1 VLEALVALSER
12 RDTSAVRYLA
22 LMSRIELMP
31 PAAQARPYVLM
42 EVLMRIAKLSLV
54 APIISFYGCVS
65 SAPTLTPEQES
76 RASAVAIYKPGDA
89 TPAKYQILETISAA
103 DCSGAPA
110 GGRVWGNAEKAI
122 DTLKQKAVALG
133 ADAVVNVSCSSAPL
147 VNNCWSA
154 QKCSG
159 EAIRI
164 ESKEHN

>member
-1 VLEALVALSER
+1 MLEALVALSER

-54 APIISFYGCVS
+54 ASIISFYGCVS
-65 SAPTLTPEQES
+65 GAPTLTSEQES

-89 TPAKYQILETISAA
+89 TPAKYQILDTISAA

-133 ADAVVNVSCSSAPL
+133 ADAVVNVSCSAAPL

-159 EAIRI
+159 EAIRV

>member
-1 VLEALVALSER
+1 
-12 RDTSAVRYLA
+12 
-22 LMSRIELMP
+22 
-31 PAAQARPYVLM
+31 
-42 EVLMRIAKLSLV
+42 MRIPKLSLV

-89 TPAKYQILETISAA
+89 TPAKYQILDTISAA

-133 ADAVVNVSCSSAPL
+133 ADAVVNVSCSAAPL

-159 EAIRI
+159 EAIRV